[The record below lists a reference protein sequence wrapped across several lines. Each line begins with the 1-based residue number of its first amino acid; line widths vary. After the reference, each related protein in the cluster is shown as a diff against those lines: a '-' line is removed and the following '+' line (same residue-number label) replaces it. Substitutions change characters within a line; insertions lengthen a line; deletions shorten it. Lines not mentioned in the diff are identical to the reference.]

1 MSQHKKDTGQP
12 FLAGIKKLVNQ
23 ILFVLDVPRQQMCDE
38 QIGKGVFPVTDC
50 AALGTIAANCTK
62 TAAIAWT
69 NIKRLVRFLSQ
80 PTAPVL
86 PATT

>member
-1 MSQHKKDTGQP
+1 
-12 FLAGIKKLVNQ
+12 
-23 ILFVLDVPRQQMCDE
+23 MCDE